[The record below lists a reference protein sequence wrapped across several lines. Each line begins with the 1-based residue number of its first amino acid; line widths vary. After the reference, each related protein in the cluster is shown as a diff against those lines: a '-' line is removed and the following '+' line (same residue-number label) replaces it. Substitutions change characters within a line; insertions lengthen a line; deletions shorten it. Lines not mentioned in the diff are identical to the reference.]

1 MVCKSLELILEIN
14 LESFKKHARKCLGC
28 CESILMGKFVGNL
41 QQENTDRKADRK
53 DCAMDIA
60 TGYFCDS

>member
-1 MVCKSLELILEIN
+1 
-14 LESFKKHARKCLGC
+14 
-28 CESILMGKFVGNL
+28 MGKIVGNL
-41 QQENTDRKADRK
+41 QQQNTDRKADRK